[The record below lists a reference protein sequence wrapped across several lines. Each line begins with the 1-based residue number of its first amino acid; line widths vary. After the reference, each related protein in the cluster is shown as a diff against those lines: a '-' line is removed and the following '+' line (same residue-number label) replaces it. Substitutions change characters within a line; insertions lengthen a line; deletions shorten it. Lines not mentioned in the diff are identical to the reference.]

1 MWFKEGHKKH
11 FKIKLDIRNTCVR
24 FKKLDQIL

>member
-1 MWFKEGHKKH
+1 MWFEEGYIKQ

-24 FKKLDQIL
+24 FKKLNQIL